1 MRRGG
6 SGGGEGVYMSS
17 QCSAECRSR
26 RRMLIQLYGSCS
38 LVPMA
43 TVFAL
48 EQKSCI
54 SSLAIKDH
62 CQARERGLPATKSH
76 QHYCKELLMLIFGTT
91 QELSDAAVEDLLC
104 FFPYFGSTSVR
115 CAFFWGGGII
125 YQSAWNKM

>member
-1 MRRGG
+1 MGWDGG
-6 SGGGEGVYMSS
+6 GGGGEGVYMSS

-104 FFPYFGSTSVR
+104 FSPYFGSTSVH
-115 CAFFWGGGII
+115 CAFFWGAII